1 MTQTCPVCMNKVPSN
16 LGSCPS
22 CGYKLLGSTQ
32 AFDPIQLDA
41 DSREQGIG
49 ASPHAL
55 LKIVRGPQIGLTYTL
70 TEESYDLG
78 RSPHCAVFLNDMT
91 VSRLHAFVVKDG
103 NRYLIRDNHSY
114 NGVWVNNVS
123 VESKSLAHGDIIQ
136 IGTFCLRYEESR

>member
-1 MTQTCPVCMNKVPSN
+1 MTQTCPVCMNKVPGN

-32 AFDPIQLDA
+32 AFDPIQLAA
-41 DSREQGIG
+41 DSREQGTG

-123 VESKSLAHGDIIQ
+123 VDSKSLAHGDIIQ